1 MIPDYNCNCV
11 YFSAWLKTDYPEI
24 YSGLVDILKSHDI
37 VYDIIPETKDV
48 WCRNYMPLQTS
59 DESFFCYK
67 FYPDYL
73 SKHKS
78 YNKYITDNTDVCK
91 LMKLKTVFSD
101 IVIDGGNVVK
111 VGDKIIMTEK
121 VFAENPDIKKGIL
134 KNKLKKLTGCEIVFI
149 PWDKKEHFGHADG
162 IVKPISENAVLM
174 TNYNDYD
181 ITYYDKCRKILSEHF
196 KVESLH
202 YDVEHKD
209 YRNWA
214 YINFLTVG
222 HLLVVPKLN
231 IKEDIQALEQL
242 LQYYPDYTIEQLDI
256 EKLVSKGG
264 GLNCVTWC
272 RKINDEHSRFLE
284 LFNRFE
290 SEKDLDMAS
299 SGEFTNEEICFMCKY
314 DLVKFSDK
322 YPGVGEYY
330 MKCLCD

>member
-1 MIPDYNCNCV
+1 M
-11 YFSAWLKTDYPEI
+11 
-24 YSGLVDILKSHDI
+24 G
-37 VYDIIPETKDV
+37 
-48 WCRNYMPLQTS
+48 
-59 DESFFCYK
+59 
-67 FYPDYL
+67 
-73 SKHKS
+73 
-78 YNKYITDNTDVCK
+78 
-91 LMKLKTVFSD
+91 
-101 IVIDGGNVVK
+101 
-111 VGDKIIMTEK
+111 
-121 VFAENPDIKKGIL
+121 

>member
-48 WCRNYMPLQTS
+48 WCRDYMPLQTS

-162 IVKPISENAVLM
+162 IVKRLSENAAG
-174 TNYNDYD
+174 
-181 ITYYDKCRKILSEHF
+181 LS
-196 KVESLH
+196 S
-202 YDVEHKD
+202 
-209 YRNWA
+209 
-214 YINFLTVG
+214 
-222 HLLVVPKLN
+222 
-231 IKEDIQALEQL
+231 KE
-242 LQYYPDYTIEQLDI
+242 
-256 EKLVSKGG
+256 K
-264 GLNCVTWC
+264 
-272 RKINDEHSRFLE
+272 
-284 LFNRFE
+284 FN
-290 SEKDLDMAS
+290 
-299 SGEFTNEEICFMCKY
+299 
-314 DLVKFSDK
+314 
-322 YPGVGEYY
+322 
-330 MKCLCD
+330 